1 MKKALK
7 IIGIILLVIV
17 ILVVI
22 LIGAAYFYVKG
33 KLNKINYVDI
43 DESSLEI
50 SEKSKNDL
58 NNYRNIA
65 IFGIDNRVQDRDLT
79 YYAGNNRTDCII
91 IASINKTTNEVR
103 LVSVYRD
110 MFVDLGESGLENI
123 NEAYAIGGEQLSIA
137 TINKNLDLNITE
149 FVTAN
154 FLAVAN
160 LVDSIGGIELDITS
174 DELKFINNYIKGIKQ
189 DTGLSSSNVT
199 KKGKQQLNGVQ
210 AVAYCRI
217 RYTDGGDHKRTER
230 MRTVLTKC
238 FEKLKTKNVAE
249 LNKIADN
256 LLPQIS
262 TNIKS
267 NEIFSM
273 IPEITKYSIGKS
285 EGWPYKVIDSPV
297 ENRWHGF
304 PCSLETNVV
313 QLHKSFFPDVEYE
326 ASDTVKNI
334 SERIKEVS
342 GYDENS
348 SK

>member
-22 LIGAAYFYVKG
+22 LIGVAYFYVKG

-43 DESSLEI
+43 DKSSLEI
-50 SEKSKNDL
+50 SEKSKADL
-58 NNYRNIA
+58 SNYRNIA

-79 YYAGNNRTDCII
+79 YYAGNNRTDCIM
-91 IASINKTTNEVR
+91 IASINKKTNEVK

-110 MFVDLGESGLENI
+110 TFVDLGESGLENI

-154 FLAVAN
+154 FTAVSN
-160 LVDSIGGIELDITS
+160 LVDSVGGIELDITN
-174 DELKFINNYIKGIKQ
+174 DELKYINNYIKGLKQ
-189 DTGLSSSNVT
+189 DSGLVSQNVS
-199 KKGKQQLNGVQ
+199 KAGRQRVNGVQ

-230 MRTVLTKC
+230 MRTVLIKC
-238 FEKLKTKNVAE
+238 FEKMKTKNIAE
-249 LNKIADN
+249 LNKIADE
-256 LLPQIS
+256 LLPQVS

-273 IPEITKYSIGKS
+273 IPEVTKYNIGKS
-285 EGWPYKVIDSPV
+285 EGWPYKVIDATV
-297 ENRWHGF
+297 KDRWHGF

-313 QLHKSFFPDVEYE
+313 QLHKALFPDVEYE
-326 ASDTVKNI
+326 VSDTVKNI
-334 SERIKEVS
+334 SEQIKEVS

-348 SK
+348 NK